1 MSILTQNQGDSFI
14 NVLHMISCQ
23 VRVWGVS
30 IILKKTPENEN
41 ETDIK
46 GNCGDFMDETLL

>member
-1 MSILTQNQGDSFI
+1 MSILTQNRGDSFI

-23 VRVWGVS
+23 VRVGGMS